1 MTDACSSMARAIAQR
16 TSADSPI
23 TKAIVLIT
31 DVGSLITGDIV
42 PTIDNTGLITE
53 AIVMAVSAK
62 SPMAIGTITAIDA
75 SSSATGDTTSM
86 AVVEATIPIVQL
98 SPTPTSPVAEL
109 PILVVCLN
117 FFYHTKHVK
126 IFYM

>member
-1 MTDACSSMARAIAQR
+1 MARAIAQR

-62 SPMAIGTITAIDA
+62 SPMAVGTIPAIDA
-75 SSSATGDTTSM
+75 SNSATRDTTSM
-86 AVVEATIPIVQL
+86 AVVEATTSIVQL
-98 SPTPTSPVAEL
+98 SNPNTNISGGWATGFGSLLE
-109 PILVVCLN
+109 
-117 FFYHTKHVK
+117 FFLSY
-126 IFYM
+126 